1 MKYEI
6 HLRSGT
12 VVRFEDHTT
21 AGGLG
26 ADFEH
31 FDTGSAAN
39 PIRAYNGQ
47 NSSRLVVDLRQ
58 IEAVHTIRN

>member
-6 HLRSGT
+6 YLQSGT
-12 VVRFEDHTT
+12 VVRFEDHTN
-21 AGGLG
+21 AGGLS
-26 ADFEH
+26 ADFES
-31 FDTGSAAN
+31 FDTGSGTN

-58 IEAVHTIRN
+58 IEAVHTMRN

>member
-21 AGGLG
+21 SGGVS
-26 ADFEH
+26 ADFET
-31 FDTGSAAN
+31 FDTGSGTN
-39 PIRAYNGQ
+39 PVRAYSGQ

-58 IEAVHTIRN
+58 IEAIHTQRN